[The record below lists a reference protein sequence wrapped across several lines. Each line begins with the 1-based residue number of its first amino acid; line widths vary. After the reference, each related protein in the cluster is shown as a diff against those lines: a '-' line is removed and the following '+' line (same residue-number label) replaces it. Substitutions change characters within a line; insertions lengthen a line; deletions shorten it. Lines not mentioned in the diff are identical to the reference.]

1 MPFLLG
7 GPLALAGL
15 FIRLRMDET
24 PVFKELKEAEERVER
39 TPAREA
45 IQEHGRSILLVFA
58 IASLSALGA
67 YTLGTYFVTYLQ
79 EVVGLGRTT
88 AIAANFLAFF
98 VTVPLVPLVG
108 MLGDRIGRKPL
119 LFIGVPGFVLLSL
132 PGYMLA
138 STGNFFLAIVGQLL
152 VALPWSF
159 VVSAVVV
166 IIVEIFPTRVRYSGA
181 SIGYN
186 LGYMIFGGTAPIVAT
201 YLVTATG
208 SDAAPAIYLIVV
220 ALLVFPAVFLLP
232 ETRGLSLLR
241 EGEGRPEVGPD
252 ATGAQHP

>member
-1 MPFLLG
+1 M
-7 GPLALAGL
+7 
-15 FIRLRMDET
+15 
-24 PVFKELKEAEERVER
+24 
-39 TPAREA
+39 
-45 IQEHGRSILLVFA
+45 
-58 IASLSALGA
+58 
-67 YTLGTYFVTYLQ
+67 
-79 EVVGLGRTT
+79 
-88 AIAANFLAFF
+88 
-98 VTVPLVPLVG
+98 
-108 MLGDRIGRKPL
+108 
-119 LFIGVPGFVLLSL
+119 SL

-201 YLVTATG
+201 YLVSATG

-241 EGEGRPEVGPD
+241 GAKEARSRPRRDRGAALMGGRRAPHPGYGSGRDNRVIRDYRAFREREVEDQHGSILLRQSYTPSRRLRHGGPRPAWLHRRAAHLLGERP
-252 ATGAQHP
+252 